1 MLRALV
7 VLSLGVAA
15 VTGCEFVD
23 QKARFDPALRVTSSN
38 LGAGRRVVVGVVDE
52 RPRSLIG
59 RRGAGG
65 SIGGSITTDQD
76 LAELVRGKV
85 AEGLQQYGFA
95 PISADGTEAPRM
107 NVELRFLEYEL
118 AVGFWT
124 GSVNTRA
131 ALKAICR
138 NGTDTYEH
146 LYRAEGKRGAF
157 VVPSADKNEMLL
169 NQTLSE
175 ALNGMLADQQ
185 LVGCLAR

>member
-1 MLRALV
+1 MARMQM
-7 VLSLGVAA
+7 VACCTFLA
-15 VTGCEFVD
+15 AAGCAFVD
-23 QKARFDPALRVTSSN
+23 QKARFDPAVHVTGST
-38 LGAGRRVVVGVVDE
+38 LGAGHRVVIAVADE

-65 SIGGSITTDQD
+65 SVGGAITTDQD
-76 LAELVRGKV
+76 LAELVRGKL

-95 PISADGTEAPRM
+95 PISADGTAAPRM
-107 NVELRFLEYEL
+107 NVEVRYLEYEL
-118 AVGFWT
+118 AQGFWT

-131 ALKAICR
+131 ALKGICR
-138 NGTDTYEH
+138 NGAESYEH

-157 VVPSADKNEMLL
+157 VIPSADKNEMLL
-169 NQTLSE
+169 NETLSE